1 MWIANT
7 ALENPDRTSNDRLA
21 TRVLIHDR
29 VKIEFGMVEKWI
41 IKKYSLNL

>member
-7 ALENPDRTSNDRLA
+7 ALENPDRTSNDRRA